1 MCVRLKGCQAKKIL
15 EQKENKMDLLQEP
28 KEYAKLVVAYGWKAE
43 EVEKQLYEDY
53 PFKKPSIFVEEVVKE
68 MKELNK

>member
-1 MCVRLKGCQAKKIL
+1 
-15 EQKENKMDLLQEP
+15 MDLLQNP

-53 PFKKPSIFVEEVVKE
+53 SFKKPSIFVEEVVKE
-68 MKELNK
+68 IKELNK